1 MNEDLYLNVQEFIK
15 EMQPLVPV
23 VVYKDFIRSMTEL
36 TLKQVKDK
44 IKKLASKYMKSNP
57 QENTGD
63 SI

>member
-1 MNEDLYLNVQEFIK
+1 
-15 EMQPLVPV
+15 MQPLVPV

-57 QENTGD
+57 
-63 SI
+63 